1 MAMGR
6 QDMAEAVAHQK
17 GGTAASVGALFLDRV
32 ELTPDWEA
40 FRRPTDPGW
49 KSYTWGE
56 TGRIV
61 EDMAAGLLA
70 LGVEPEQRVGIASS
84 TILDWIFADLAIMC
98 AGAATTTVY
107 PSTPTEDVAFILDDS
122 GSVLV
127 FAEDK
132 AQADKLRQVRSEIPN
147 VTKVVMLTD
156 FDAAD
161 GDWVITEDDL
171 VALGKKLLEQDPDVV
186 RRTVAGVK
194 PSDLATIIYTSG
206 TTGRPKGV
214 RLTHANWVYE
224 GDAMDSLGIL
234 RSDDL
239 EYLWLPLAH
248 SFGKVLISGQLKVG
262 FAAAVDGRVDKIVE
276 HLGEV
281 KPTFIAAVPRIFE
294 KIYGGIQTMQEREG
308 GVKLKIFRWAEGVGA
323 QAGKARREGK
333 PVGRL
338 VSVQHGLAD
347 KLVFSKIRDRLGGR
361 VRYFV
366 SGSAPLSR
374 EVGEWMDNVGLI
386 ILEGYGLTETSAFTF
401 VNRPHKYRF
410 GTVGEPADGTEV
422 TIASDGEVLIKG
434 PGVMEGYHNL
444 PEVTAEVFVDGWFRT
459 GDIGELEDGLLKITD
474 RKKDLIKTSGGKYV
488 APQSIEVKFK
498 AACPYASNIVVHG
511 DGRNFVS
518 ALVTLDEPSITTWAA
533 ENGISGSY
541 AEIVAHPKTK
551 EMVAGYIDEVNAQ
564 LPRWET
570 VKKFEI
576 LPEDLSIEA
585 GELTPSLK
593 VKRKTVEQKHASLLD
608 SFYA

>member
-1 MAMGR
+1 MT
-6 QDMAEAVAHQK
+6 DSVAHKK
-17 GGTAASVGALFLDRV
+17 GSTAASVGELFLDRV

-49 KSYTWGE
+49 QSYTWGE
-56 TGRIV
+56 TGEIV
-61 EDMAAGLLA
+61 QNWAAGLLA

-84 TILDWIFADLAIMC
+84 TILDWIWADLAIMC
-98 AGAATTTVY
+98 AGGATTTVY
-107 PSTPTEDVAFILDDS
+107 PSTPSEDVAYILNDS
-122 GSVLV
+122 DSQVV
-127 FAEDK
+127 FAED
-132 AQADKLRQVRSEIPN
+132 ATQLEKLQSVRSEIPN
-147 VTKVVMLTD
+147 LRKIIMLTD
-156 FDAAD
+156 GDKAD
-161 GDWVITEDDL
+161 GDLVISADDL
-171 VALGKKLLEQDPDVV
+171 TELGKNLLAQDPDAVTRAV
-186 RRTVAGVK
+186 GSVG
-194 PSDLATIIYTSG
+194 PDSLATIIYTSG

-214 RLTHANWVYE
+214 RLPQRCWVYE
-224 GDAMDSLGIL
+224 GDAMDDIGVL

-248 SFGKVLISGQLKVG
+248 SFGKVLIAGQVKVG
-262 FAAAVDGRVDKIVE
+262 FAAAVDGRVDKIVD

-308 GVKLKIFRWAEGVGA
+308 GAKLKIFRWAEGVGA

-333 PVGRL
+333 NVG
-338 VSVQHGLAD
+338 GLLAFQYNIAD
-347 KLVFSKIRDRLGGR
+347 KLVFSKIRERMGGR

-366 SGSAPLSR
+366 SGSAPLSK
-374 EVGEWMDNVGLI
+374 EVAEWMDNVGLT

-401 VNRPHKYRF
+401 VSRPHNYKF
-410 GTVGEPADGTEV
+410 GTVGEAATGTEV
-422 TIASDGEVLIKG
+422 KIAEDGEILVKG

-444 PEVTAEVFVDGWFRT
+444 PDQTAEVFTDGWFHT
-459 GDIGELEDGLLKITD
+459 GDIGEITSDGLLKITD

-518 ALVTLDEPSITTWAA
+518 ALVTLDEPSITTWAQ
-533 ENGISGSY
+533 ENGVSGSY
-541 AEIVAHPKTK
+541 AEIVSNPKTK
-551 EMVAGYIDEVNAQ
+551 EMVQGYIDEVNTQ

-570 VKKFEI
+570 VKRFEI
-576 LPEDLSIEA
+576 LPQDLTIES

-593 VKRKTVEQKHASLLD
+593 VKRKVVEQKYTDVLD
-608 SFYA
+608 SFYK

>member
-1 MAMGR
+1 MA
-6 QDMAEAVAHQK
+6 QTVTHQK
-17 GGTAASVGALFLDRV
+17 GSTPASVGEMFLDRV

-40 FRRPTDPGW
+40 FRRPKNPGW
-49 KSYTWGE
+49 ESFTWGE
-56 TGRIV
+56 TGALV
-61 EDMAAGLLA
+61 QSWAAGLLA

-84 TILDWIFADLAIMC
+84 TIVEWIWADLAIMC

-107 PSTPTEDVAFILDDS
+107 PSTPPEDVSFILNDS
-122 GSVLV
+122 DTQVV
-127 FAEDK
+127 FVEDK
-132 AQADKLRQVRSEIPN
+132 TQLEKIQSVRSEIPS
-147 VTKVVMLTD
+147 VHKLIMLTD
-156 FDAAD
+156 ADAAD
-161 GDWVITEDDL
+161 GDFVISADDL
-171 VALGKKLLEQDPDVV
+171 ARLGDELLEQDPD
-186 RRTVAGVK
+186 AVK
-194 PSDLATIIYTSG
+194 RSVQAVGPDNLATIIYTSG

-214 RLTHANWVYE
+214 RLTQRCWVYE
-224 GDAMDSLGIL
+224 GDAMDSIGVL

-248 SFGKVLISGQLKVG
+248 SFGKVLISGQIKVG

-281 KPTFIAAVPRIFE
+281 QPTFIAAVPRIFE

-308 GVKLKIFRWAEGVGA
+308 GAKLKIFRWAEGVGA

-333 PVGRL
+333 NVGGL
-338 VSVQHGLAD
+338 LGLQYTLAD
-347 KLVFSKIRDRLGGR
+347 RLVFSKIRDRMGGR

-366 SGSAPLSR
+366 SGSAPLSK
-374 EVGEWMDNVGLI
+374 EVAEWMDNVGLV
-386 ILEGYGLTETSAFTF
+386 ILEGYGLTETSAFSF
-401 VNRPHKYRF
+401 VNRPHNYRF
-410 GTVGEPADGTEV
+410 GTVGEPAPGTEV
-422 TIASDGEVLIKG
+422 KIAEDGEILVKG

-444 PEVTAEVFVDGWFRT
+444 PEQTDQVFSDGWFHT
-459 GDIGELEDGLLKITD
+459 GDIGEVTNEGLLRITD

-518 ALVTLDEPSITTWAA
+518 ALVTLDEPAITAWAE
-533 ENGISGSY
+533 ENGVSGSY
-541 AEIVAHPKTK
+541 GQIVADPKTK
-551 EMVAGYIDEVNAQ
+551 EMVRGYIDEVNAQ
-564 LPRWET
+564 LPKWET

-576 LPEDLSIEA
+576 LPTDLTIES

-593 VKRKTVEQKHASLLD
+593 VKRKVVEQKYTDLLD
-608 SFYA
+608 SFYG

>member
-1 MAMGR
+1 MT
-6 QDMAEAVAHQK
+6 DNVAHKK
-17 GGTAASVGALFLDRV
+17 GSTAASVGEMFLDRV

-40 FRRPTDPGW
+40 FRRPTNPGW
-49 KSYTWGE
+49 QSYTWGE
-56 TGRIV
+56 TGELV
-61 EDMAAGLLA
+61 QSWAAGLLA

-84 TILDWIFADLAIMC
+84 TILDWIWADLAIMC

-107 PSTPTEDVAFILDDS
+107 PSTPSEDVAYILNDS
-122 GSVLV
+122 DSQVV
-127 FAEDK
+127 FAEDAVQLAK
-132 AQADKLRQVRSEIPN
+132 IQSVRSQIPS
-147 VTKVVMLTD
+147 VRKVVMLTD
-156 FDAAD
+156 ADSAD
-161 GDWVITEDDL
+161 GDFVISADDL
-171 VALGKKLLEQDPDVV
+171 TRLGNELLEQDPDAVKRAVQAV
-186 RRTVAGVK
+186 R
-194 PSDLATIIYTSG
+194 PESLATIIYTSG

-214 RLTHANWVYE
+214 RLTQANWVYE
-224 GDAMDSLGIL
+224 GDAMDSLGVL

-248 SFGKVLISGQLKVG
+248 SFGKVLISGQIKVG

-281 KPTFIAAVPRIFE
+281 QPTFIAAVPRIFE

-308 GVKLKIFRWAEGVGA
+308 GAKLKIFRWAEGVGA
-323 QAGKARREGK
+323 QAGKARRDGK
-333 PVGRL
+333 TVG
-338 VSVQHGLAD
+338 GLLALQYNVAD
-347 KLVFSKIRDRLGGR
+347 KLVFSKIRARMGGR

-366 SGSAPLSR
+366 SGSAPLSK
-374 EVGEWMDNVGLI
+374 EVAEWMDNVGLT

-401 VNRPHKYRF
+401 VNRPHTYRF
-410 GTVGEPADGTEV
+410 GTVGEAAPGTEV
-422 TIASDGEVLIKG
+422 KIAEDGEILVKG

-444 PEVTAEVFVDGWFRT
+444 PEQTAEVFTDGWFHT
-459 GDIGELEDGLLKITD
+459 GDIGEVTDDGLLKITD

-518 ALVTLDEPSITTWAA
+518 ALVTLDEPSITTWAQ
-533 ENGISGSY
+533 ENGITGSY
-541 AEIVAHPKTK
+541 EQIVTNPATK
-551 EMVAGYIDEVNAQ
+551 AMVQGYIDEVNAQ

-576 LPEDLSIEA
+576 LPHDLTIES

-593 VKRKTVEQKHASLLD
+593 VKRKVVEQKYTEMLD
-608 SFYA
+608 SFYS